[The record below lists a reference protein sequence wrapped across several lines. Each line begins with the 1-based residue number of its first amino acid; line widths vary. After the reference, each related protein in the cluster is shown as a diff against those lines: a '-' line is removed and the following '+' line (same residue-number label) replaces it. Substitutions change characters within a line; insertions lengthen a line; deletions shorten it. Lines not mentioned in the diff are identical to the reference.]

1 MPNVLVNDDSLK
13 AIGNAIRGKN
23 GETTTY
29 KPAEMAAAITAIS
42 GGDGLTQEDLTFT
55 NEQLSYIITPN
66 TNYLQKYYDKMKFVP
81 NTISNTTFLD
91 FGQFAQD
98 RAASDLSKIII
109 DCNGI
114 NIFYGQYMFSITNV
128 QKLPKI
134 INASDNL
141 VLGTTYMFV
150 NGNNNLTEN
159 EILRFISN
167 FSSLSNYIH
176 RGTSTTTC
184 YPFIFNGSFDNV
196 LDFSQCILK
205 NNEIKH
211 NEYSYKKFEYYDGL
225 QSFYAS
231 YIKSLNNIYLPYD
244 QTKLNIT
251 DNKNLVPQYLYCV
264 NSITFETDNGTPYTV
279 RMKNQTIELQTEGY
293 YNYGYNNNFKKA
305 AQGYW
310 KEENNVGYNATT
322 LEQLKQNYSA
332 LKNREDWFI
341 ATNVRE
347 NNIYCAIYFSRYNHD
362 SAVETINSLPDTS
375 AYLATAGG
383 TNTIKFRGEA
393 GKYTDGGAINTLTE
407 EEIAVATA
415 KGWTVSFV

>member
-55 NEQLSYIITPN
+55 HEQLSYIITPN

-91 FGQFAQD
+91 FGLFAQG

-114 NIFYGQYMFSITNV
+114 NIFYGEYMFSTTNV

-141 VLGTTYMFV
+141 VLGSSYIFG
-150 NGNNNLTEN
+150 NGNDNLTEN

-167 FSSLSNYIH
+167 FSSLSNQVH
-176 RGTSTTTC
+176 RGSSTTTC

-196 LDFSQCILK
+196 LDLSQCILK
-205 NNEIKH
+205 SNEIKH
-211 NEYSYKKFEYYDGL
+211 NEYSYKEFNYYYGYGL
-225 QSFYAS
+225 NPF

-251 DNKNLVPQYLYCV
+251 NNSNLVPQQLYCV

-279 RMKNQTIELQTEGY
+279 RMKNQTIELQTEGFCTNFY
-293 YNYGYNNNFKKA
+293 DNDFKKA

-310 KEENNVGYNATT
+310 KEENNVGYNAKT

-341 ATNVRE
+341 TTPERE
-347 NNIYCAIYFSRYNHD
+347 NNIYYAMYFSRYNHD

-383 TNTIKFRGEA
+383 TNTIKFKGEA